1 MDGQDWTPVTLRR
14 RYTKKDAPPSERVI
28 TSRDSERSEKQR
40 LAKLDNMDGA
50 EPIVKKKVAPSAIQE
65 LIRKRIEL
73 KLTQDKAD
81 AMCSFPKH
89 TFRELEAGRLLPSA
103 NHLRS
108 IQQNFS
114 VALKIMTT
122 SS

>member
-1 MDGQDWTPVTLRR
+1 MDYQDWTPVTVRR
-14 RYTKKDAPPSERVI
+14 RYTKKDAPASDRVI

-40 LAKLDNMDGA
+40 LAKLDNMDGTG
-50 EPIVKKKVAPSAIQE
+50 PVIKKKVVPETIQE

-81 AMCSFPKH
+81 ATCAFPKH
-89 TFRELEAGRLLPSA
+89 TFRELEAGRLIPTQ
-103 NHLRS
+103 NHLRT

-114 VALKIMTT
+114 VALKIMSIT
-122 SS
+122 S